1 MAHQQ
6 SKIFVKPRLLSLEE
20 AMSRS
25 ARLSSQLNQVLLLT
39 LDTRWVNVDQIR
51 AEGGAIG
58 VLIII

>member
-6 SKIFVKPRLLSLEE
+6 SKIFVKPGLLSLE

-25 ARLSSQLNQVLLLT
+25 ARLSSQLNQVLLLA